1 MTPDYRFIVPKSQQ
15 SHPSTSR
22 EWYVRVEGL
31 AYGPYDD
38 QALWSYV
45 QESRVTPQS
54 EVSMRADRG
63 FRPAQDWIEIAHWF
77 HVQQAKPAYITPSA
91 PAVKPQSEMPKLS
104 IVIANIRS
112 GRLALFA
119 QALKSAGE
127 MQNLTA
133 STWLLESAYGPEE
146 VKTVLTPT
154 LANTDTLLVLDATNV
169 DIASFNLGIEG
180 ETGPV
185 PTTSGRLFNR

>member
-1 MTPDYRFIVPKSQQ
+1 
-15 SHPSTSR
+15 
-22 EWYVRVEGL
+22 
-31 AYGPYDD
+31 
-38 QALWSYV
+38 
-45 QESRVTPQS
+45 
-54 EVSMRADRG
+54 
-63 FRPAQDWIEIAHWF
+63 
-77 HVQQAKPAYITPSA
+77 
-91 PAVKPQSEMPKLS
+91 MPKLS